1 MLALLLLLISRLIN
15 RMELRISHSKVFSF
29 GGLIKRSDQAL
40 ISISTILKFS
50 ALIKLI
56 IFRDYQAIKVLV
68 DYDEY
73 LKLKNRPASW
83 SENKVIIYGSNRG
96 LSIYP
101 SIYLSI
107 YLSMCIL
114 CLSVCPSVRFYPINV
129 KTP

>member
-15 RMELRISHSKVFSF
+15 RMELRISHSKVFSS

-83 SENKVIIYGSNRG
+83 SENKVIIYGSIRG
-96 LSIYP
+96 LSIYI
-101 SIYLSI
+101 SIYLCV
-107 YLSMCIL
+107 YFVCLFVR
-114 CLSVCPSVRFYPINV
+114 LSVFIQ
-129 KTP
+129 

>member
-1 MLALLLLLISRLIN
+1 MLALLLLIISRLIN
-15 RMELRISHSKVFSF
+15 RMELRVSHSKVFSS

-40 ISISTILKFS
+40 ISISPILKFS

-96 LSIYP
+96 LSIYL
-101 SIYLSI
+101 YI